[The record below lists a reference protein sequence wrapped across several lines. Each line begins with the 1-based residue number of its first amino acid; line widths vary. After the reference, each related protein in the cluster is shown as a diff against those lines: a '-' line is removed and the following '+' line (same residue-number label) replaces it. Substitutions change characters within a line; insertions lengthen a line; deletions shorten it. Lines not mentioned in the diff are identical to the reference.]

1 MEECSYNVN
10 KKKKVGILSNNNLT
24 TFDGKKRNGNHY
36 MHMYDKKNYNSGSV
50 LLILNKLT
58 N

>member
-1 MEECSYNVN
+1 MDECGYMLTR
-10 KKKKVGILSNNNLT
+10 KKKWEFYLITTYLIT

-50 LLILNKLT
+50 LLIF
-58 N
+58 

>member
-36 MHMYDKKNYNSGSV
+36 MHMHDKKNYNSGSV
-50 LLILNKLT
+50 LLIF
-58 N
+58 